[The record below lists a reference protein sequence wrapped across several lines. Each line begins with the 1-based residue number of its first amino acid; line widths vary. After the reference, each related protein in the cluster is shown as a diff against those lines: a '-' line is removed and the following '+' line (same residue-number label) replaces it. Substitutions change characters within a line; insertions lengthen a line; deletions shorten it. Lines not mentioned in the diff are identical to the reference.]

1 MDYPS
6 RMRPIHDRIRVHGR
20 VRALPF
26 ACLAVAALAL
36 AACSEDPPPPKPAP
50 GKAAV
55 SEWPLPGLPGSAQPD
70 LALTVDGR
78 IMMTWLDS
86 RPGRRPAMQIAPWH
100 PDTGWE
106 RTRTVAVGNALFVNW
121 ADTPHV
127 AATDDRALWAH
138 WLQKSGEA
146 PYAYDVMLSR
156 SMNGGASWSPPVR
169 PHDDGTLTEHGFVS
183 LWPMDEGRIGVAW
196 LDGRNTAGAG
206 HDGHAAAGQ
215 GAAGQ
220 SAEAHGAGAHAD
232 SGKIDGGAMTLRAA
246 VFDRDLRKL
255 SERELDATTCDCC
268 QTDAVAMA
276 GDDGAAGALLVYR
289 DRATDAGSGQDIRD
303 IYAVRF
309 DGERW
314 SDPVRVHADDWKMP
328 ACPVNGPAVAALG
341 EAAVVAW
348 YTATDAGGGD
358 GAPRVRLARSADG
371 GRSFA
376 APVEVDAGAA
386 VQGRVAVALDER
398 QAWVLWLREEAGRQS
413 LWLARYEPDLSAEI
427 ERIKLSDV
435 QGMGRGTGFPRLLL
449 RGDTAYVVWTD
460 VVDGV
465 PQLAGRVVEGG

>member
-1 MDYPS
+1 
-6 RMRPIHDRIRVHGR
+6 MRPIHDRIRVHGR

-26 ACLAVAALAL
+26 VCLAVAALAL
-36 AACSEDPPPPKPAP
+36 AGCGEAPPPPKPAP
-50 GKAAV
+50 GQVAV
-55 SEWPLPGLPGSAQPD
+55 RDWPLPGLPGSAQPD

-78 IMMTWLDS
+78 IMMTWLDA

-138 WLQKSGEA
+138 WLQKSGDA

-156 SMNGGASWSPPVR
+156 STNGGASWSPPVR

-183 LWPMDEGRIGVAW
+183 LWPMGEGRLGVAW
-196 LDGRNTAGAG
+196 LDGRNTVGAG
-206 HDGHAAAGQ
+206 HDAHDAAGHAAAG
-215 GAAGQ
+215 G
-220 SAEAHGAGAHAD
+220 HAD
-232 SGKIDGGAMTLRAA
+232 PDKIDGGAMTLRAA

-255 SERELDATTCDCC
+255 SESELDATVCDCC

-289 DRATDAGSGQDIRD
+289 DRAADADSGQDIRD
-303 IYAVRF
+303 IHAVRF

-314 SDPVRVHADDWKMP
+314 SAPVRVHADGWKMP
-328 ACPVNGPAVAALG
+328 ACPVNGPAVAASG
-341 EAAVVAW
+341 EDAVVAW

-413 LWLARYEPDLSAEI
+413 LWLARYTPDLSAEI
-427 ERIKLSDV
+427 ERMKLSDV
-435 QGMGRGTGFPRLLL
+435 RGIGRGTGFPRLLL

-460 VVDGV
+460 VVDGT
-465 PQLAGRVVEGG
+465 PQLAGRIVEGG